1 MSLSDSSIRPSVKY
15 ELLDPDV
22 RLMMR
27 VKEGSAVAYE
37 QLVERY
43 QLRVIQFFQNSVS
56 VALAE
61 DLAQEVFLR
70 IYRARES
77 YQPDARFATWLFTI
91 AHNVASNAIRKL
103 AQRKEVQVESADSQ
117 ARVSLDALAKAS
129 SGLMPT
135 RQLDRQE
142 LSQVVKLAMNG
153 LNERQRT
160 AILLSKFEN
169 LSYQEIADAMGL
181 TVKAVKSLLSRARL
195 NLRDALQPYMNQG
208 LNPGRFGQAPATDDE
223 DLDDPDLSDE

>member
-1 MSLSDSSIRPSVKY
+1 MKY

-27 VKEGSAVAYE
+27 VREGSAVAYE

-56 VALAE
+56 AALAE

-70 IYRARES
+70 IYRAREA

-129 SGLMPT
+129 SGLMPS

-208 LNPGRFGQAPATDDE
+208 VNPGRFGQSPTTDDE
-223 DLDDPDLSDE
+223 DLDDTDLSDE

>member
-1 MSLSDSSIRPSVKY
+1 ML
-15 ELLDPDV
+15 
-22 RLMMR
+22 R
-27 VKEGSAVAYE
+27 VKEGNAVAYE
-37 QLVERY
+37 QLVEKY
-43 QLRVIQFFQNSVS
+43 QSRVIQFFHNSVS
-56 VALAE
+56 SASAE

-70 IYRARES
+70 VYRAREA

-103 AQRKEVQVESADSQ
+103 SQRKEIQVDSGDSQ
-117 ARVSLDALAKAS
+117 AKVSLDALAKAS
-129 SGLMPT
+129 SGFMPS
-135 RQLDRQE
+135 RRLDRQE
-142 LSQVVKLAMNG
+142 LSQVVKLAMNC

-169 LSYQEIADAMGL
+169 LSYQEIGEAMGL

-208 LNPGRFGQAPATDDE
+208 VNPGRFGQPPTEEDQNPDDVDLTDE
-223 DLDDPDLSDE
+223 